1 MNRSPRTLLAI
12 LTEEALRLFF
22 PLCALHA
29 AAWPLVWTWAL
40 RLGPPFGQTTPPSL
54 WHGHEMLYGAYGA
67 ALIGFLFTAAPEW
80 THTPRP
86 SARLLLSSAS
96 LWIAG
101 RLFGLAGAD
110 GLGLVGGVADITWLA
125 ILLVWLAHVAWRSR
139 SSALVS
145 FLFCLFAL
153 LAWEVG
159 FRQAVAQ
166 DSIGPAQG
174 MLERALLTF
183 CALLGLALM
192 RITPPITNRILDPDR
207 SSTPFRPHPGRR
219 YLAPALVALAL
230 VAGLAGGSAPVTGY
244 LLIAAGAAF
253 LDRVAESFIGP
264 RFFKLEILA
273 LAGSAALTGG
283 GLILLRASR
292 LGAPHWQIAAIHT
305 LAMGGLGLGVLGV
318 FSIAGRLHTGQALG
332 LSRAMG
338 AAFGLALL
346 ATGLRA
352 AASLGLLLPGP
363 AHGLAAIAW
372 ASAFAIWLWQ
382 YWPAFSTSSN
392 VAHVTGAND

>member
-1 MNRSPRTLLAI
+1 MKGSLRALLAG

-29 AAWPLVWTWAL
+29 AAWPLVWTWVL
-40 RLGPPFGQTTPPSL
+40 RLGPPFGQNMPPSL

-67 ALIGFLFTAAPEW
+67 ALIGFLFTAAPQW
-80 THTPRP
+80 TSTPRP
-86 SARLLLSSAS
+86 AARLLLWSAG

-110 GLGLVGGVADITWLA
+110 ELGLVGGVADIAWLT
-125 ILLVWLAHVAWRSR
+125 ILLFWLAHVAWRSR
-139 SSALVS
+139 SSALAG
-145 FLFCLFAL
+145 FLLCLLAL

-159 FRQAVAQ
+159 FRLALVHGA
-166 DSIGPAQG
+166 IGLAQG

-192 RITPPITNRILDPDR
+192 RITPPITNRILDPDQ

-219 YLAPALVALAL
+219 YLAPALVGLALA
-230 VAGLAGGSAPVTGY
+230 AGLGGVSAPVAGY

-283 GLILLRASR
+283 GLILLGASR
-292 LGAPHWQIAAIHT
+292 LGAPHWQIASIHIV
-305 LAMGGLGLGVLGV
+305 AMGGLGLGVLGV

-338 AAFGLALL
+338 AALGLALL
-346 ATGLRA
+346 ATCLRV
-352 AASLGLLLPGP
+352 AASLGLPAPGP

-382 YWPAFSTSSN
+382 YWPAF
-392 VAHVTGAND
+392 AGASDLTRAAEGRD